1 MRGRTVRMTL
11 VMVALVA
18 ALSLSTQCAG
28 VAEAQ
33 QFDLEKAVTG
43 AKTPADHEAIACYYD
58 RARATA
64 QAKAA
69 EYRKLAETYRTLSV
83 SSRVQFPP
91 MENHYRQLAQ
101 HYENRAA
108 DNAARATAHRQ
119 MARAATPQKP

>member
-83 SSRVQFPP
+83 AAGALKQK
-91 MENHYRQLAQ
+91 MGNHYGQLPQ
-101 HYENRAA
+101 H
-108 DNAARATAHRQ
+108 
-119 MARAATPQKP
+119 